1 MKKFISFLMSAII
14 SAAAVPATVSGSSD
28 IDSSTV
34 FSIEIIDSTKKT
46 AVITTAQNVGESL
59 VIPQSINDYTII
71 SIDDKAFFGC
81 TELASVTFPD
91 TLKTIG
97 ANAFAGCFSL
107 KNVELPDSVTE
118 VGKGCFMSCTE
129 LESADLGKGVSVVP
143 ENCFYA
149 CTALNSFDFTNIT
162 ELGTQSFYGCA
173 ELSGSYIPS
182 SVTAFGEDS
191 IGKHYSIR
199 NGGTET
205 ISGFALRCDGNSAAE
220 KYINSNNIRRIYDG
234 GDADLDGK
242 ITSAD
247 AALVLQE
254 YASLSG
260 GNKLS
265 FTEKQRVQAD
275 INTDGKINASDS
287 AIILMIYAGEQSA

>member
-1 MKKFISFLMSAII
+1 MKKFISLLMSAII
-14 SAAAVPATVSGSSD
+14 SAAAVPAAVSAENYSPNCTYT
-28 IDSSTV
+28 IK
-34 FSIEIIDSTKKT
+34 ILDSTKKT
-46 AVITTAQNVGESL
+46 AEITSAQNVGESL
-59 VIPQSINDYTII
+59 VIPQKIDGCTVV

-191 IGKHYSIR
+191 LGKHYSIR

-287 AIILMIYAGEQSA
+287 AIILMIYAEEQSA

>member
-1 MKKFISFLMSAII
+1 MKKLISFLMSAVIA
-14 SAAAVPATVSGSSD
+14 SAAVPATVSVGSD
-28 IDSSTV
+28 VGNTAAYTIEVVDSA
-34 FSIEIIDSTKKT
+34 KKT
-46 AVITTAQNVGESL
+46 AVITSAQNVGGSL
-59 VIPQSINDYTII
+59 IIPQKIDGYTIV
-71 SIDDKAFFGC
+71 SIGDKAFFGC
-81 TELASVTFPD
+81 TELVSVTFPE
-91 TLKTIG
+91 TLETIG
-97 ANAFAGCFSL
+97 DNAFAGCFSL
-107 KNVELPDSVTE
+107 ESAELPDSVTE

-129 LESADLGKGVSVVP
+129 LESADLGKGVSIVP

-149 CTALNSFDFTNIT
+149 CTALASFDFSNIT
-162 ELGTQSFYGCA
+162 ELGVQSFYGCA
-173 ELSGSYIPS
+173 ELSGSYIPPNVKS
-182 SVTAFGEDS
+182 FGMNS
-191 IGKHYSIR
+191 LGKHYSIR

-205 ISGFALRCDGNSAAE
+205 ISGFALRCDGNSPAE
-220 KYINSNNIRRIYDG
+220 KYITSNNIKRIYDG

-265 FTEKQRVQAD
+265 FSEKQRVQAD
-275 INTDGKINASDS
+275 VNTDGKINASDS

>member
-1 MKKFISFLMSAII
+1 MKKLISLLMSAII
-14 SAAAVPATVSGSSD
+14 SAAAIPATMSAENYSANCTYT
-28 IDSSTV
+28 IT
-34 FSIEIIDSTKKT
+34 ILDSTKKT
-46 AVITTAQNVGESL
+46 AKITSAQNVGESL
-59 VIPQSINDYTII
+59 VIPQKIDGCTVI
-71 SIDDKAFFGC
+71 SIGDKAFFGC
-81 TELASVTFPD
+81 TELASVTFPE

-97 ANAFAGCFSL
+97 ANAFTGCFSL
-107 KNVELPDSVTE
+107 ESVELPDSVTE
-118 VGKGCFMSCTE
+118 IGKGCFMSCTE
-129 LESADLGKGVSVVP
+129 LESADFGEGISVVP

-149 CTALNSFDFTNIT
+149 CTALSSFDFDNIT
-162 ELGTQSFYGCA
+162 EIGAQAFYGCG
-173 ELSGSYIPS
+173 ELSGAYIPPNVAS
-182 SVTAFGEDS
+182 FGENS

-199 NGGTET
+199 NNGTET
-205 ISGFALRCDGNSAAE
+205 ISGFALRFDGNSAAD
-220 KYINSNNIRRIYDG
+220 KYAEIHGIKRIYDG

-265 FTEKQRVQAD
+265 FSEEQRKQAD

-287 AIILMIYAGEQSA
+287 AIILMIYAENQSA

>member
-1 MKKFISFLMSAII
+1 MKKFISLLMSAII
-14 SAAAVPATVSGSSD
+14 SAAAIPATVSGSSD
-28 IDSSTV
+28 TDSSTV
-34 FSIEIIDSTKKT
+34 FCIEIIDSAKKT

-59 VIPQSINDYTII
+59 IIPQSIRDYTIV

-81 TELASVTFPD
+81 TELASVTFPE

-129 LESADLGKGVSVVP
+129 LESADFGEGISVVP

-149 CTALNSFDFTNIT
+149 CTALNSFDFDNIT
-162 ELGTQSFYGCA
+162 EIGAQAFYGCG
-173 ELSGSYIPS
+173 ELSGAYIPPNVAS
-182 SVTAFGEDS
+182 FGEDS
-191 IGKHYSIR
+191 IGRHYSIR
-199 NGGTET
+199 NNGTET
-205 ISGFALRCDGNSAAE
+205 ISGFALRFDGNSAAD
-220 KYINSNNIRRIYDG
+220 KYAEIHGIKRIYDG

-254 YASLSG
+254 YANLSG

-265 FTEKQRVQAD
+265 FSEEQRKQAD

-287 AIILMIYAGEQSA
+287 AIILMIYAENQSA